1 MATVVAVSEPAA
13 GATGEP
19 YAFEV
24 ERGKIREFARATK
37 ARDGAYF
44 DDPRPVAPPTFLA
57 SSVFW
62 AGPRSSPLSSRNWAR
77 ILHGEQEFVF
87 HGPPPRAG
95 QSLVAQQHVE
105 DTYEKQGRR
114 GGSMR
119 FTVVVTEFRTPDGE
133 LVAESR
139 ATIIVTSKAAGE
151 DS

>member
-1 MATVVAVSEPAA
+1 MSEERGPA
-13 GATGEP
+13 GQP

-44 DDPRPVAPPTFLA
+44 DDPVPVAPPTFLA
-57 SSVFW
+57 SSAFW
-62 AGPRSSPLSSRNWAR
+62 VGPGSSPLGVRNWSR

-95 QSLVAQQHVE
+95 QSLVAQQRVE

-114 GGSMR
+114 GGTMR
-119 FTVVVTEFRTPDGE
+119 FTIVVTEFRTPDGD

-139 ATIIVTSKAAGE
+139 STVIETSKPAGE